1 MFRAIAATAVSI
13 LLVVPVVPSQ
23 ASELTLEASEGR
35 SEASSAV
42 SEPTR
47 IAPVVV
53 TADRISRRI
62 DDVPAH
68 VTLIDRERIDRSAAQ
83 TVDDL
88 LRSVPGFHLF
98 RRQTSLVSNPTSQGV
113 TMRGLGPNAASRAL
127 VLVDGVP
134 LNDPFGGWVY
144 WSKIPMESIER
155 IELVRGGGS
164 SVWGNSAMGGVINI
178 LTKRPSGRSAVLRAE
193 GGNRGT
199 ADVQGFAGERFG
211 KWDLALDAN
220 YFHTDGFKVVAE
232 DEEVDF
238 DTRADSE
245 HIATGFRLDRAL
257 SPRATTHVAAR
268 YFHEERDNG
277 TRLTGNETHSGF
289 FRAGVA
295 AETSSTGGFETDI
308 FGTVQKY
315 ESDFSAQDRIAETER
330 PALDQFDV
338 PSYSV
343 GANARWW
350 GQRLERHSLLAGFDM
365 RWVDG
370 ETREDFRNLGSGF
383 TRRRKAGGSQGFAGA
398 YLQDVVD
405 LGNSLE
411 MTAAVR
417 FDVWRSDDGFRKERD
432 KETGATTIDDTFGS
446 RTETFVSP
454 KIGLLYRISEDAE
467 VRAAFY
473 RGFRA
478 PTLNELYRP
487 FRVRNDI
494 TEANPDLDFEKLTG
508 VEAGAGFRKNAFDFG
523 VTGFWNRLDDPIAN
537 VTVAPGPG
545 QVEPCGFVPDGGVCR
560 RRDNLGHIRALGV
573 EAELAYEPSLPV
585 GIAVSYAFTDS
596 EIRDAPK
603 APALEGN
610 RVPQVPKHQVVVRSH
625 YDGPWQ
631 TSLALEFRYSA
642 DQYEDDLNTRKLD
655 DYFVVNARIGKRF
668 SENWEVFVRGE
679 NVFGDRY
686 EVGKTA
692 DGLTSLGPPALV
704 HAGVRYSFPE

>member
-1 MFRAIAATAVSI
+1 MLRNVAMTFVLIAV
-13 LLVVPVVPSQ
+13 VVPAR
-23 ASELTLEASEGR
+23 ASEPSFEEHDGGR
-35 SEASSAV
+35 SEPA
-42 SEPTR
+42 R
-47 IAPVVV
+47 LAPVVV
-53 TADRISRRI
+53 TADRVVRRT

-68 VTLIDRERIDRSAAQ
+68 VTVFDRERIDRSAAL

-98 RRQTSLVSNPTSQGV
+98 RRQSSLVSNPTSQGV

-164 SVWGNSAMGGVINI
+164 SVWGNSAMGGVINV
-178 LTKRPSGRSAVLRAE
+178 LTKRPFGRSAVVRAE

-199 ADVQGFAGERFG
+199 ADVQGLAGDRVGE
-211 KWDLALDAN
+211 WDMSVDAN
-220 YFHTDGFKVVAE
+220 YFRTDGYKLVAG
-232 DEEVDF
+232 DQTVDF

-245 HIATGFRLDRAL
+245 HVATGLRFERAL
-257 SPRATTHVAAR
+257 SPRIATHVAAR

-277 TRLTGNETHSGF
+277 TRLTGNETDSGF
-289 FRAGVA
+289 FRAGLA
-295 AETSSTGGFETDI
+295 GETSGTDGFEADL
-308 FGTVQKY
+308 FGTVQEY
-315 ESDFSAQDRIAETER
+315 ESDFSAQDRVAETER
-330 PALDQFDV
+330 PALDQYDV

-343 GANARWW
+343 GASARWW
-350 GQRLERHSLLAGFDM
+350 GARLERHRLLAGFDM

-370 ETREDFRNLGSGF
+370 ETKENFRNLGDGF
-383 TRRRKAGGSQGFAGA
+383 TRRRKAGGAQGFAGA
-398 YLQDVVD
+398 YVQDVVR
-405 LGNSLE
+405 LAPSLE

-417 FDVWRSDDGFRKERD
+417 FDVWHSDDGFRKERD
-432 KETGATTIDDTFGS
+432 TETGGTTIDETFGS

-454 KIGLLYRISEDAE
+454 KVGLLYRLGEDAE
-467 VRAAFY
+467 LRAAFY

-494 TEANPDLDFEKLTG
+494 TEANPDLDLEKLTG
-508 VEAGAGFRKNAFDFG
+508 AEGGFGVRKLGFDLG

-537 VTVAPGPG
+537 VTIAAGPGP
-545 QVEPCGFVPDGGVCR
+545 VDPCGFVPDGGVCR
-560 RRDNLGHIRALGV
+560 RRDNLGHIRAFGV
-573 EAELAYEPSLPV
+573 EAELAYALPLPA
-585 GIAVSYAFTDS
+585 GIAVSYSYTDS
-596 EIRDAPK
+596 EIRDAPN

-610 RVPQVPKHQVVVRSH
+610 RTPQVPKHQVAVRSH
-625 YDGPWQ
+625 YEGPWR
-631 TSLALEFRYSA
+631 TSVALEFRYST

-655 DYFVVNARIGKRF
+655 DYFVVNARIEKRF
-668 SENWEVFVRGE
+668 ARNWEVFVRGE

-692 DGLTSLGPPALV
+692 DGLTTLGPPALV
-704 HAGVRYSFPE
+704 HAGVRYSFPD